1 MARSVSGRAE
11 TTTQMADL
19 VPFHQRPDRRDTW
32 YYNLSTGF
40 HKLLYQGTGSF
51 EQLYSSCY
59 NLVLHGHKDDVE
71 DLVVEYGCLIGGMFG
86 SSPLWKQERENMIQ
100 LFCDVCSYLDRPL
113 KSKKL
118 RSCAAVRPTLELY
131 AKYRNLKNRRR
142 WQLYG
147 KIVGA
152 LACLGRRAA
161 ERQFAPGGE
170 GALEAAKEFESLA
183 GSAERPAKRA
193 RVGARQLAPG
203 GKWP

>member
-1 MARSVSGRAE
+1 MAHSVSGRAE
-11 TTTQMADL
+11 TMAQMAAI
-19 VPFHQRPDRRDTW
+19 VPLNQRPDRRDTW
-32 YYNLSTGF
+32 YYTLSTGF

-51 EQLYSSCY
+51 EQLYSCCY
-59 NLVLHGHKDDVE
+59 HLVLHGHKNDVE
-71 DLVVEYGCLIGGMFG
+71 DLVVEYGCLIGGKFG

-100 LFCDVCSYLDRPL
+100 LFCDVCSYLDRPR

-118 RSCAAVRPTLELY
+118 EPFVRPTLELY

-152 LACLGRRAA
+152 LVCLGRRAA
-161 ERQFAPGGE
+161 ERQFAPGGA
-170 GALEAAKEFESLA
+170 GALEAAREFESLA

-193 RVGARQLAPG
+193 RV
-203 GKWP
+203 